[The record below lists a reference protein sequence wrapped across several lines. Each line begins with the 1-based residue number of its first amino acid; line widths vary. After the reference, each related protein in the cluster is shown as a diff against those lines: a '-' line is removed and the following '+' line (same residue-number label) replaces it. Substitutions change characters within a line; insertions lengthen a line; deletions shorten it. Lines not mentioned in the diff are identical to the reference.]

1 MSTKVVFDSNIYLSA
16 VAAPGAYSRSWL
28 QAARRPGRTFDVYIS
43 MPLIDEVKE
52 KLLNK
57 FRLPVELA
65 DEFISE
71 IFDTTNLV
79 KPTEDISVLQ
89 RDPDDNK
96 VLECALAAG
105 ALIVISAD
113 KDLLQLRGFRDIVVY
128 HPNNLK
134 YLFPQD
140 FTRAI

>member
-1 MSTKVVFDSNIYLSA
+1 
-16 VAAPGAYSRSWL
+16 
-28 QAARRPGRTFDVYIS
+28 